1 MLFGRRKP
9 GFTDSIEVEG
19 TDAEAVLLAV
29 QDTEKVARKKPKAD
43 TFDLDRATEIAR
55 KTLETSGSMDVAR
68 AEMLAGA
75 PEAPAA
81 DAAQGETAVVAGK
94 SATTEK
100 PELLAFLAS
109 QPERANEFADQP
121 TVTAPPE
128 PELSPAQQLAG
139 YIRERST
146 CAEITPYQ
154 MLLAEVEDCDAL
166 IAQFATEEGCGD
178 IVTRQ
183 GTSDL
188 FYYSS
193 KTMSNNYAMIATY
206 IADKNIGVT
215 IAEMTRFN
223 AKTYPSATPVS
234 YFTRSP
240 YFFKKE
246 EIEAEWQMMQ
256 GQEMFADIEMLRNN
270 ENTPFF
276 FSTNHLSRRYATALS
291 DVDLYCD

>member
-9 GFTDSIEVEG
+9 GFTDSIDVEG

-29 QDTEKVARKKPKAD
+29 QETEKAARKKPKAD

-55 KTLETSGSMDVAR
+55 KTLETAGSMDVAR
-68 AEMLAGA
+68 AEMLAGE
-75 PEAPAA
+75 PEPAAPAA
-81 DAAQGETAVVAGK
+81 QSEAAVAEDAA
-94 SATTEK
+94 TEK
-100 PELLAFLAS
+100 PDLLAFLAE

-121 TVTAPPE
+121 TVTEPPA
-128 PELSPAQQLAG
+128 PELSPAQKLAG
-139 YIRERST
+139 YIRDRS
-146 CAEITPYQ
+146 AHAAITPYQ
-154 MLLAEVEDCDAL
+154 LLQAEVEDCDAL
-166 IAQFATEEGCGD
+166 IAQFATEEGCDD

-188 FYYSS
+188 FYYSN
-193 KTMSNNYAMIATY
+193 KVMSNNYAMIASF

-240 YFFKKE
+240 YFFSVE
-246 EIEAEWQMMQ
+246 EIEAAWQSMQ
-256 GQEMFADIEMLRNN
+256 GQEVFADIEMLVNN

-276 FSTNHLSRRYATALS
+276 FSTTHLSRRYATAIS
-291 DVDLYCD
+291 NVDLYCD